1 MLTSLTSPQLPNQL
15 CRGSLKGINF
25 SSSILTLRYMALTG
39 QRENQRG
46 ESTNANA
53 APVSDIIHSPMVCS
67 SYPASGGLW
76 EWWPG
81 WHSVST
87 TTLTTTTTAA
97 AVAVAV
103 MIGRLHTGDT
113 VTRVIFASSCIWFLQ
128 VWVCGI
134 YSFDDIQQSHHSQAG
149 ATLLKARN
157 KNIHHRQT
165 AEIVTI

>member
-1 MLTSLTSPQLPNQL
+1 MLFVSSTFYMLTSLTSPHLPNQL

-97 AVAVAV
+97 AAAVAV
-103 MIGRLHTGDT
+103 MIGRIHTGDT
-113 VTRVIFASSCIWFLQ
+113 VTRVIFASSCI
-128 VWVCGI
+128 
-134 YSFDDIQQSHHSQAG
+134 
-149 ATLLKARN
+149 
-157 KNIHHRQT
+157 
-165 AEIVTI
+165 